1 MQLVFYKDYFKN
13 MLKEDIRLWIDMHKE
28 RLIGSAI
35 FTKGQTWSANLVAWA
50 EGWRCPDKNGF
61 CPTHTG
67 SIIEKNGEVL
77 IFDMKPP
84 RACTQSLERYLW
96 TTKEDFVIVLRDF
109 ELDTRMFS
117 LNLLNEVGRGYPY
130 MSAIRSVF
138 SKRET
143 KWNCHCSEM
152 HLRELQK
159 QMIFLDVKSEIT
171 PDELLHIMVVGK
183 NYVNNK
189 ILHKKTG

>member
-1 MQLVFYKDYFKN
+1 MQEIFYKEFFKT
-13 MLKEDIRLWIDMHKE
+13 MTREQIRKWINTYKK

-35 FTKGQTWSANLVAWA
+35 FTKGQNITANVVAWA
-50 EGWRCPDKNGF
+50 EGWRCPNKTAF
-61 CPTHTG
+61 RPSHTG
-67 SIIEKNGEVL
+67 SIIEKDGEIL

-84 RACTQSLERYLW
+84 RASVQNLEKYLW
-96 TTKEDFVIVLRDF
+96 LTEEKFLIVLRDF
-109 ELDTRMFS
+109 PIDEKMFS
-117 LNLLNEVGRGYPY
+117 ANLLSEVGRGYPY

-159 QMIFLDVKSEIT
+159 QGLFSNINGEIT
-171 PDELLHIMVVGK
+171 PDELLHVFCYSSRIR
-183 NYVNNK
+183 
-189 ILHKKTG
+189 I